1 MKKQILCILY
11 SVILILGILL
21 LVGCESPTAVKDRTD
36 DTQEVR
42 DENGGRN

>member
-21 LVGCESPTAVKDRTD
+21 LIGCESPTAPKERSQ